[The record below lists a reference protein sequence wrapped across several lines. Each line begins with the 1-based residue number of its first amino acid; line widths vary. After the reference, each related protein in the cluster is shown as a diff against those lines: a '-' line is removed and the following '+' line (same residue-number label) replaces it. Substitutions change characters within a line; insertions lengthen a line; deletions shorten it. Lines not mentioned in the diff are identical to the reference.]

1 MSSRL
6 TSASTSYSRWW
17 PIVCG
22 AVARFNDDDVG
33 RDVVTSEGTRV
44 GTVNRVDEGRARVDR
59 GDDESLTDKIKNML
73 GWENDDDDEIRDEHV
88 DRREDDRI
96 YLRQH

>member
-1 MSSRL
+1 M
-6 TSASTSYSRWW
+6 
-17 PIVCG
+17 
-22 AVARFNDDDVG
+22 ARFNDDDVG

-59 GDDESLTDKIKNML
+59 GDDDESLTDKIRDML
-73 GWENDDDDEIRDEHV
+73 GWENDDDNEIRDEHV